1 MKKLLLLGAMLI
13 LGAVSFG
20 DSINEI
26 EVGADGKGTGKG
38 SLGLVARGSV
48 VDIASKVVL
57 EIIPTVNAGIDGTSL
72 EFNFGDMLPGDSAV
86 HTGKFTARVLNNKVP
101 VSIGDKLT
109 TEVVDNGRTSNE
121 LKNTTGD
128 VVGKIKYEK
137 AGSSGFID
145 TDKTYEGVITSQ
157 INLNQDD
164 KTKGTFYDTGA
175 YVKINVNALE
185 ITTPGQGG
193 GAD

>member
-20 DSINEI
+20 DSVNEL
-26 EVGADGKGTGKG
+26 EVTGTTGTGKG
-38 SLGLVARGSV
+38 SLGLVARGSA

-86 HTGKFTARVLNNKVP
+86 HTGKFIARVLNNKVP

-109 TEVVDNGRTSNE
+109 TEVVDTGRTSNE
-121 LKNTTGD
+121 LKNTMGD

-145 TDKTYEGVITSQ
+145 TDKTYEGVITSK

-175 YVKINVNALE
+175 YVKISVNDLS
-185 ITTPGQGG
+185 ISTPAVGG
-193 GAD
+193 P

>member
-38 SLGLVARGSV
+38 SLGLVARGSA
-48 VDIASKVVL
+48 VDIANKVVL

-72 EFNFGDMLPGDSAV
+72 EFNFGDMLPGDSAI

-109 TEVVDNGRTSNE
+109 TEIVDNGRTSND
-121 LKNTTGD
+121 LKNTMGV

-137 AGSSGFID
+137 TGASGFID
-145 TDKTYEGVITSQ
+145 TDKTYEGVITSK
-157 INLNQDD
+157 INLNN
-164 KTKGTFYDTGA
+164 TETTTGTFYDTGA
-175 YVKINVNALE
+175 YVKISVNDLS
-185 ITTPGQGG
+185 ISTPQPEA

>member
-20 DSINEI
+20 DSVNEI
-26 EVGADGKGTGKG
+26 EVGTNGKGTGKG
-38 SLGLVARGSV
+38 SLGLVARGSA
-48 VDIASKVVL
+48 VDIANKVVL

-101 VSIGDKLT
+101 VNINGKLT
-109 TEVVDNGRTSNE
+109 TEVKEVSND
-121 LKNTTGD
+121 LKNTMGV

-137 AGSSGFID
+137 TGASGFID
-145 TDKTYEGVITSQ
+145 TDKTYEGVITSK
-157 INLNQDD
+157 INLNN
-164 KTKGTFYDTGA
+164 TETTTGTFYDTGA
-175 YVKINVNALE
+175 YVKISVNALE
-185 ITTPGQGG
+185 ITTPAQVG
-193 GAD
+193 GA

>member
-26 EVGADGKGTGKG
+26 EVGADSKGTGKG
-38 SLGLVARGSV
+38 SLGLVARGSA

-109 TEVVDNGRTSNE
+109 TEVVDTGRTSNE

-175 YVKINVNALE
+175 YVKISVNDLS
-185 ITTPGQGG
+185 ISTPQPEA

>member
-26 EVGADGKGTGKG
+26 EVSGTTGTGKG
-38 SLGLVARGSV
+38 SLGLVARGSA
-48 VDIASKVVL
+48 VDIANKVVL

-72 EFNFGDMLPGDSAV
+72 EFNFGDMLPGDSAI
-86 HTGKFTARVLNNKVP
+86 HTGKFTARVLNNKEAVKIP
-101 VSIGDKLT
+101 AGKLT
-109 TEVVDNGRTSNE
+109 TTIVDNRSDSA
-121 LKNTTGD
+121 LKNTMGV

-145 TDKTYEGVITSQ
+145 TDKTYEGVITSK
-157 INLNQDD
+157 INLNN
-164 KTKGTFYDTGA
+164 TETTTGTFYDTGA
-175 YVKINVNALE
+175 YVKISVNDLS
-185 ITTPGQGG
+185 ISTPQPEA